1 MSATLTPTKP
11 TRRVVYPTSDGKPMA
26 ETDLHIDLI
35 AYCRDALRA
44 YFLQR
49 ANEVYVSGNN
59 FVFFRQGD
67 PTAKISP
74 DCYVVFG
81 VAQRPRDSFKSWEE
95 DGKLPSVVFEF
106 TSKKTRNEDI
116 GEKLLRYES
125 LRVPEYFLFD
135 PKGEYLQP
143 ALRGYRLTPLGMY
156 APIAPDAEGCLH
168 SEQLGLV
175 LVQENRRLRLRDSLT
190 GEPLRSAAEAEE
202 EITRLRAELERL
214 RGAI

>member
-1 MSATLTPTKP
+1 MSVTLTPTQP

-44 YFLQR
+44 YFLPC

-74 DCYVVFG
+74 DCY
-81 VAQRPRDSFKSWEE
+81 
-95 DGKLPSVVFEF
+95 VVFEF

-143 ALRGYRLTPLGMY
+143 ALRGYRLTSLGMY

-168 SEQLGLV
+168 SQQLGLV

-190 GEPLRSAAEAEE
+190 GELLRSAAEAEE